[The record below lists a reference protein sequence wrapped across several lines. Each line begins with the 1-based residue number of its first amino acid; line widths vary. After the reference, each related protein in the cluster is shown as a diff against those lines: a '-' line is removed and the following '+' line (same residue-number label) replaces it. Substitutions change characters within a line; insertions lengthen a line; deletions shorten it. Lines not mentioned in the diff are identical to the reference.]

1 MNYGRIVIP
10 KELRNEF
17 GIEEKDPLEIFV
29 EGRAI
34 TLKKYEMSCIFCG
47 SSKDLTEYKDK
58 LVCSKCLEKLSK
70 MEIEE

>member
-58 LVCSKCLEKLSK
+58 LICKKCCEDLNKKIS
-70 MEIEE
+70 